1 MFQIKYHRNELH
13 HSAAHYIPIGL
24 EHCKQITED
33 FALCL
38 EILKLSKVA
47 KQKKKIEI
55 APDLFYLCSSI
66 ICKSFCA
73 IKSGTKLLPQLVTPT
88 MIMMF
93 KI

>member
-13 HSAAHYIPIGL
+13 HSAAHYIPLGL

-47 KQKKKIEI
+47 KQIR
-55 APDLFYLCSSI
+55 
-66 ICKSFCA
+66 
-73 IKSGTKLLPQLVTPT
+73 QLIN
-88 MIMMF
+88 MQC
-93 KI
+93 